1 MSRPLLLVAL
11 LFLLPAAVLAEDSLT
26 GPARATAAETLVI
39 AGTRF
44 RLAGVAAPDAERR
57 CGMVACA
64 EAARAR
70 LAALAGTGPV
80 TCSRDARLGHGVY
93 QGTCRLAD
101 GRDPAQILLA
111 EGLLVPAP

>member
-1 MSRPLLLVAL
+1 MSRLLLLAL
-11 LFLLPAAVLAEDSLT
+11 LFLPPAARAEGSVT

-57 CGMVACA
+57 CGMVSCA

-80 TCSRDARLGHGVY
+80 TCTRGSRLGHGVY

-101 GRDPAQILLA
+101 GRDLARLLVE

>member
-1 MSRPLLLVAL
+1 MTRVLLLAL
-11 LFLLPAAVLAEDSLT
+11 LLAPAGAVAADSLT

-39 AGTRF
+39 QGTRF
-44 RLAGVAAPDAERR
+44 RLAGVTAPDPGRR
-57 CGMVACA
+57 CGMTACA

-80 TCSRDARLGHGVY
+80 TCTRDARLGHGVY

-101 GRDPAQILLA
+101 GRDPAQLLVE